1 MLVPQCWV
9 FWGKCQKAGGWTYH
23 SEQRGIMDG
32 ESKKSPSK
40 HGSLVR
46 KPQGGEF
53 RGQEDG
59 RGGRVMKQR
68 EQQAHSRLGVKQC
81 MNGQVK

>member
-1 MLVPQCWV
+1 M
-9 FWGKCQKAGGWTYH
+9 H
-23 SEQRGIMDG
+23 G
-32 ESKKSPSK
+32 ENKKSPSK

-53 RGQEDG
+53 GGQEDG
-59 RGGRVMKQR
+59 RGGRVVKQR
-68 EQQAHSRLGVKQC
+68 EQQACSRLGMKQH